1 MEDSKKLFNS
11 LKNDFCVSTL
21 DSCGTY
27 VVLVAVNPVK
37 EANQP
42 KHISCKNFIPLGG
55 LVYDN
60 QSENYIINCFD
71 LLHIGTVP
79 VALIA
84 TAKNCPN
91 WSSNLPLTE
100 KLIKKFL
107 DTKQKK
113 EIKKFISTF
122 NKDFIFHYVQML
134 DPNYG
139 N

>member
-11 LKNDFCVSTL
+11 LKSDLCISTL

-27 VVLVAVNPVK
+27 VVLVATSPVK

-42 KHISCKNFIPLGG
+42 VRLSCKNFVPLGG
-55 LVYDN
+55 LVYDT
-60 QSENYIINCFD
+60 QSDSYLINCFD
-71 LLHIGTVP
+71 LFHIGTLP
-79 VALIA
+79 MALVA
-84 TAKNCPN
+84 TVRNCPN

-100 KLIKKFL
+100 RMIKKL
-107 DTKQKK
+107 LSTKQKK
-113 EIKKFISTF
+113 EVKKFISIF
-122 NKDFIFHYVQML
+122 NKDFIFYYVQML